1 MQSKTTM
8 TRREHENRRG
18 NELSPTNAKALTSGG
33 SEGLIAL
40 KTNFISSGERR
51 VDGSPSKNPN
61 RLPRQTRPRTISLMH
76 DLSRSRSSLVRPAW
90 FTSLLASVTNRL
102 GGEQE
107 DEAETSERHRMR
119 HVANLYCGWPLDVL
133 CTLQTSALA
142 SLPVHVFLTPTHT
155 ILTNDHYLCS
165 LPAADAELLQ
175 HSPDSALREG
185 LLCFKDL
192 LHVIQTLFLLGQK
205 HNFVL
210 NCLLSQIT

>member
-1 MQSKTTM
+1 
-8 TRREHENRRG
+8 
-18 NELSPTNAKALTSGG
+18 
-33 SEGLIAL
+33 
-40 KTNFISSGERR
+40 
-51 VDGSPSKNPN
+51 
-61 RLPRQTRPRTISLMH
+61 
-76 DLSRSRSSLVRPAW
+76 
-90 FTSLLASVTNRL
+90 
-102 GGEQE
+102 
-107 DEAETSERHRMR
+107 MR
-119 HVANLYCGWPLDVL
+119 HVANFYCRRPLDVL

-142 SLPVHVFLTPTHT
+142 SLPVHVFLIPTHT

-210 NCLLSQIT
+210 NCLLSQQPDKMSCRSDQELLFELKSWNSLQLPFGQHDEGVGKTLPDKTATTAACKLILF